1 MAENYVTIQNSK
13 QLNPIEKGEINM
25 KKTIL
30 KLMVLVLFATSLQG
44 CYGKFALTR
53 KLYTMN
59 GQVGD
64 KFLRS
69 GLTWVLLILPVYG
82 IAGLADFVVLNTMEF
97 WSGTNPVAEGEKTFQ
112 YVDGADRYNIH
123 ARKSGDDVT
132 YTITRYSLD
141 GYVDSL
147 QVDWNKSQDS
157 ASSRYS
163 SGNTVTENFAVRNG
177 NDVTVQVRPVGALP
191 QVMAMAGK

>member
-1 MAENYVTIQNSK
+1 
-13 QLNPIEKGEINM
+13 M

-30 KLMVLVLFATSLQG
+30 KLMVLVVLATSLQG

-53 KLYTMN
+53 KLYTAN

-82 IAGLADFVVLNTMEF
+82 IAGLADFVVLNTIEF

-112 YVDGADRYNIH
+112 YVDGADRYDIH
-123 ARKSGDDVT
+123 ARKSGDNVT
-132 YTITRYSLD
+132 YTITRYNFDS
-141 GYVDSL
+141 YVDSL
-147 QVDWNKSQDS
+147 QVDWNKTQDS
-157 ASSRYS
+157 AWSRYS
-163 SGNTVTENFAVRNG
+163 SDATVTENFAVRDGNG
-177 NDVTVQVRPVGALP
+177 VTVQVRPMGSLP
-191 QVMAMAGK
+191 QTVAMAGK